1 MAALS
6 QPSMIPVPW
15 ASEGQYADIPQQT
28 SEAGRASWDVGFPP
42 ETALPLSAGG
52 IPPHWLDFQGVLYVL
67 SHHAAYQQ
75 AGSRYAWSSAIDYPA
90 GACIIGSNGKI
101 YQAMQTSGPGTS
113 AGAKNPASSGN
124 GAYWAEAAVPD
135 GVTITVSQG
144 KASANLARIGA
155 DLADGTTITANA
167 QTGKLTAQLPTAQS
181 LADGNTIISNGQGK
195 LQVANVPDPMPVGA
209 VIATARKS
217 VPAGYLACDGAAVSR
232 ATYAALFDAIGTTYG
247 AGNGTTT
254 FNLPNLVDK
263 FAQGGT
269 AGSGGDV
276 GTAVAAGLPNIV
288 GKIDA
293 SASQS
298 DWQAFGETM
307 VSATTVTG
315 PFELITGTQQ
325 AAADTSGSASKM
337 KGFTFDASRSN
348 SIYGASSTVQP
359 PALKL
364 LYIIKC

>member
-1 MAALS
+1 MAIIA
-6 QPSMIPVPW
+6 QPSIIPVPW
-15 ASEGQYADIPQQT
+15 ASQGQYAEIPLQNG
-28 SEAGRASWDVGFPP
+28 EAGRASWSVGFPP
-42 ETALPLSAGG
+42 ETALPLSGGG

-67 SHHAAYQQ
+67 SHHAAFQQ
-75 AGSRYAWSSAIDYPA
+75 TGSRYSWSSTIDYPA
-90 GACIIGSNGKI
+90 GACIIASNGKI
-101 YQAMQTSGPGTS
+101 YQAMQPSGPNMAS
-113 AGAKNPASSGN
+113 GAKNPASSGN

-144 KASANLARIGA
+144 RASANLARIGA

-181 LADGNTIISNGQGK
+181 LADGNTIVSNAQGK

-254 FNLPNLVDK
+254 FNVPNLNNRFVEG
-263 FAQGGT
+263 AASTGE
-269 AGSGGDV
+269 V
-276 GTAVAAGLPNIV
+276 GTALNAGLPNISGGHLRLLDPGELETV
-288 GKIDA
+288 SGGPWTVSVYTRPRYVFGSEDNAFDCDIDFNA
-293 SASQS
+293 H
-298 DWQAFGETM
+298 
-307 VSATTVTG
+307 
-315 PFELITGTQQ
+315 
-325 AAADTSGSASKM
+325 
-337 KGFTFDASRSN
+337 DAN
-348 SIYGASSTVQP
+348 PIYGASDTVQP